1 MQNINS
7 VAQLKMAI
15 KLSEVDRDLKEQ
27 ILKAQFI
34 FIRESIRPANLIKNG
49 LNKMVSSPNLINNI
63 LGTVLGLATGYMS
76 KKIVVGTSTNI
87 LRRVLGNIL
96 QFGVAKA
103 VVKNTEG
110 GLFQKE
116 RSQKFEDENSD
127 FRQF

>member
-27 ILKAQFI
+27 ILKAQFF
-34 FIRESIRPANLIKNG
+34 FIRESLRPANIIKNG

-96 QFGVAKA
+96 QFGITKA

-110 GLFQKE
+110 GWFHKE
-116 RSQKFEDENSD
+116 RSQKFEDESSD
-127 FRQF
+127 FLPF